1 MNRCVLI
8 GRLTKDVDLRYTPN
22 GVPVATFT
30 LAVNRTFSNQQG
42 QKDADF
48 INIVVWRKPAE
59 NVANY
64 LKKGSLAG
72 VDGRIQTRN
81 YEGQD
86 GKRVY
91 VTEVV
96 ADSVQFLE
104 PRSSSAGERN
114 EGDIDGNQRSNTG
127 SNSGNNNFDNPFGG
141 NPNQHQ
147 RSNNDFSRVNDD
159 PFANDGKTIDIGD
172 DDLPF

>member
-1 MNRCVLI
+1 MMNRVVLV

-22 GVPVATFT
+22 GVAVANFT
-30 LAVNRTFSNQQG
+30 LAVNRNFKNDNGEQQ
-42 QKDADF
+42 ADF
-48 INIVVWRKPAE
+48 IQVQIWRKPAE

-64 LKKGSLAG
+64 LRKGSLAG

-81 YEGQD
+81 YEGSD

-91 VTEVV
+91 ITEVV

-104 PRSSSAGERN
+104 PKKDN
-114 EGDIDGNQRSNTG
+114 QQGNQQ
-127 SNSGNNNFDNPFGG
+127 NNYQTN
-141 NPNQHQ
+141 NQQ
-147 RSNNDFSRVNDD
+147 SQGD
-159 PFANDGKTIDIGD
+159 PFANNGQPIDIKD